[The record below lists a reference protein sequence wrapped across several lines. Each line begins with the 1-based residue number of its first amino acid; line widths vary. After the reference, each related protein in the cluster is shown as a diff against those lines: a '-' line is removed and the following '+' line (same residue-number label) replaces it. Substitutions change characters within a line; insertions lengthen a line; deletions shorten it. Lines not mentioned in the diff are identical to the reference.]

1 MLNVDRLLDSVEP
14 RQFDEWLAY
23 WSLEPDE
30 RQRIREIL
38 KRGFA
43 LLANCWGAKIT
54 PDDLDPVAKQQEPAK
69 LSTPREAAKLFA
81 AKMKAVGL

>member
-1 MLNVDRLLDSVEP
+1 MLNVDRLLDSLEP
-14 RQFDEWLAY
+14 RQFDEWIAY
-23 WSLEPDE
+23 WSIEPDE

-43 LLANCWGAKIT
+43 MLANCWGAKIT
-54 PDDLDPVAKQQEPAK
+54 PDDLDPVPKQQTAVVVK
-69 LSTPREAAKLFA
+69 PREAAELFA